1 MIRIKT
7 LKLKKVIAILSVIIL
22 IVVVSPFLLYFTVSR
37 NLRPSMYSSIEKV
50 PSAYT
55 ALVLGAG
62 LEGDGPSDML
72 MDRIVAAVELYK
84 AGKVK
89 KLIMSGD
96 NRFEDHNE
104 PKVMMET
111 AIKLGVP
118 QKDIQPDYA
127 GRRTYDSCYRLKN
140 IFSQTDTI
148 IVTQSFHIT
157 RAVFT
162 CEALGIQSVGYVS
175 DENKYSSETW
185 NYYKLRDI
193 LGLVK
198 SVYDLWVSKPSVVGG
213 EKIKI

>member
-1 MIRIKT
+1 
-7 LKLKKVIAILSVIIL
+7 
-22 IVVVSPFLLYFTVSR
+22 
-37 NLRPSMYSSIEKV
+37 MYSSIDKV
-50 PSAYT
+50 PESYT

-72 MDRIVAAVELYK
+72 RDRIVSAVELYK

-104 PKVMMET
+104 PKVMIET
-111 AIKLGVP
+111 ANKLGVP
-118 QKDIQPDYA
+118 LSDMQADYA

-140 IFSQTDTI
+140 IFSQTSTI

-162 CEALGIQSVGYVS
+162 CESLGVKSVGFVS
-175 DENKYSSETW
+175 DNDKYSTETW
-185 NYYKLRDI
+185 NYYKFRDI

-198 SVYDLWVSKPSVVGG
+198 SVYDLWISSPAVVGG